1 MKKTKKKIF
10 SFIMILCMGFLVAFQ
25 KTFINNVKAENINSI
40 TITNFM
46 PVRVTTQNMNFLMCL
61 SVIVLI
67 LVGLFLLELR
77 HLRRK

>member
-10 SFIMILCMGFLVAFQ
+10 SFIMILCMGFFQ
-25 KTFINNVKAENINSI
+25 KNNVKAENINSI
-40 TITNFM
+40 TKFM
-46 PVRVTTQNMNFLMCL
+46 PVRVTTKNMSFLMCL